1 MINFKEKIAEIKQ
14 HWKVHLTAFLIPF
27 LYMLLQLYEIWINDY
42 RNNDPLYHPI
52 YYTVYCAVFCF
63 LPVCGLVYFLI
74 PQCLLNKK
82 WNPILQWIKEFCFWS
97 WALIPAFILSLMFL
111 SYILYKVKGG

>member
-27 LYMLLQLYEIWINDY
+27 LYMILQLYEIWITDY
-42 RNNDPLYHPI
+42 KNNDPLYHPI
-52 YYTVYCAVFCF
+52 YVTVYCAVFMF
-63 LPVCGLVYFLI
+63 LPICGLVYFLI
-74 PQCLLNKK
+74 PKSFLQKN
-82 WNPILQWIKEFCFWS
+82 WHPILQWIKEFCFWS
-97 WALIPAFILSLMFL
+97 WALVPVFILSLMLL

>member
-1 MINFKEKIAEIKQ
+1 MINLKEKIAEIKK
-14 HWKVHLTAFLIPF
+14 HWIVHLTAFLIPF

-52 YYTVYCAVFCF
+52 YYTVYCVVFCF

-74 PQCLLNKK
+74 PQWLLNKK
-82 WNPILQWIKEFCFWS
+82 WKPILQWIKEFCFWS